1 MGDYEGSNESLLL
14 ERNLFRE
21 RSEKYRTET
30 IALKSK
36 SNEREEKIK
45 SQKEQIKAQKKE
57 YEKSISEI
65 EFQRDNAILV
75 INTLKK
81 DFKESQIRYIELL
94 GEYNGLVALNRYI
107 KSSTETLNINYE
119 KSKEESE
126 KLKKDLE
133 NSRTINLLLLN
144 EIKKLN
150 EQLNQ

>member
-1 MGDYEGSNESLLL
+1 MGDYEGFNESLL
-14 ERNLFRE
+14 ERNLFKE

-36 SNEREEKIK
+36 LKEREEKIK
-45 SQKEQIKAQKKE
+45 AQKEQIKAQKNE
-57 YEKSISEI
+57 YKKSISEI
-65 EFQRDNAILV
+65 EFQRDDAILV

-94 GEYNGLVALNRYI
+94 GEYNELVALNRYI
-107 KSSTETLNINYE
+107 KSATETLNINYE
-119 KSKEESE
+119 KSKDESE

-133 NSRTINLLLLN
+133 NSRVVNSLLIG